1 MTRDPALYLGH
12 SLESIVFIETY
23 VADLDHDA
31 FLMDQQVQDAVLRRI
46 EIIGEAVKNLP
57 ADLREANPQVPW
69 RRIAGTRDKVIHDYF
84 GIDVEL
90 IWSVVESLLPELCA
104 EVQLILDSLSPEGR
118 TA

>member
-1 MTRDPALYLGH
+1 MSRDPALYLCH
-12 SLESIVFIETY
+12 ILESIDFIQSY
-23 VADLDHDA
+23 VADLNYDA
-31 FLMDQQVQDAVLRRI
+31 FLIDQQIQDAVLRRI

-57 ADLREANPQVPW
+57 ADLRETNPKVPW

-90 IWSVVESLLPELCA
+90 IWNVVELLLPELRA
-104 EVQLILDSLSPEGR
+104 EVQRMLHGLSAGDG

>member
-1 MTRDPALYLGH
+1 
-12 SLESIVFIETY
+12 
-23 VADLDHDA
+23 
-31 FLMDQQVQDAVLRRI
+31 MDQQVQDAVLRRI

-90 IWSVVESLLPELCA
+90 IWTVVESLLPELRA
-104 EVQLILDSLSPEGR
+104 EVQLILDGLSLEGG

>member
-1 MTRDPALYLGH
+1 M
-12 SLESIVFIETY
+12 
-23 VADLDHDA
+23 
-31 FLMDQQVQDAVLRRI
+31 
-46 EIIGEAVKNLP
+46 KNLP

-90 IWSVVESLLPELCA
+90 IWSVVESLLPELRA
-104 EVQLILDSLSPEGR
+104 EVQLILDGLSPEGG

>member
-1 MTRDPALYLGH
+1 MTRDPALYLGLI
-12 SLESIVFIETY
+12 LESIDFIESY
-23 VADLDHDA
+23 VADLNHDA
-31 FLMDQQVQDAVLRRI
+31 FLIDQQVQDAVLRRI

-57 ADLREANPQVPW
+57 DDLREANPQVPW

-90 IWSVVESLLPELCA
+90 IWNVVELLLPELRA
-104 EVQLILDSLSPEGR
+104 EVQSMLHGLSTGDG